1 MIILPDFPPTVAATI
16 ARTKAPD
23 GLPWPKPHVAVD
35 SSEQTP
41 IAFGHVPAMW
51 EESAPVHYGQ
61 IDELRRPLFDRLK
74 SRYPWRCERA
84 KLGEGDY
91 QLVDPRTGAPIPR
104 WAAVET
110 KRADLVASLTVGHD
124 RLESEMAR
132 LAPYAFPAL
141 VASCSVERLV
151 GADGQETAEGMR
163 ERAAAVAEAA
173 WASDGA
179 DFGCAGDAIRALSL
193 TTGIPLRQP
202 RAAEGK
208 EVSLIGSMLALSRRY
223 RIPWYPM
230 PTVEIAEYTV
240 AWLLLDAWRTWLV
253 EVSEGLAACRVAEQ
267 LERKQSGEAVPA

>member
-1 MIILPDFPPTVAATI
+1 MIILPDFPPIVAAAI
-16 ARTKAPD
+16 ARAKAPD
-23 GLPWPKPHVAVD
+23 GKPWPKPFVAVD

-41 IAFGHVPAMW
+41 LAFGHVPAMW

-61 IDELRRPLFDRLK
+61 IDERRRPLFDRLK

-84 KLGEGDY
+84 NLGEGDY
-91 QLVDPRTGAPIPR
+91 QLVDPRTGTPIPR
-104 WAAVET
+104 WCAVET

-124 RLESEMAR
+124 RLEAEMAR

-151 GADGQETAEGMR
+151 GADGP
-163 ERAAAVAEAA
+163 
-173 WASDGA
+173 D
-179 DFGCAGDAIRALSL
+179 
-193 TTGIPLRQP
+193 GIPLRQP
-202 RAAEGK
+202 RAAEGR

-253 EVSEGLAACRVAEQ
+253 TVPEGLMACRVADQ
-267 LERKQSGEAVPA
+267 LERKQIGEAVPA